1 VEDLHQEMPQVIVVV
16 AVVALRQLAK
26 VQQPEMVEPEKSLRL
41 LEHILAVE
49 VLAVHTLQTA
59 ALVESAAVE
68 TVEMVPE
75 VPVETMALQILA
87 AAAVRWE
94 MRVAEIVP

>member
-1 VEDLHQEMPQVIVVV
+1 
-16 AVVALRQLAK
+16 
-26 VQQPEMVEPEKSLRL
+26 
-41 LEHILAVE
+41 VE
-49 VLAVHTLQTA
+49 VLVVHTLQTA